1 MLGAMTTPYCPDYK
15 PKDAEKFSQ
24 MEKMLSRAENVTA
37 LKQLSMMFIFDM
49 SYDREDI
56 MVVIGR
62 VERANGWTI

>member
-1 MLGAMTTPYCPDYK
+1 MTAYYPDYK

-24 MEKMLSRAENVTA
+24 MEKMLSHAENVTA

-56 MVVIGR
+56 MVAIGR

>member
-1 MLGAMTTPYCPDYK
+1 MSTAYYPDYK

-49 SYDREDI
+49 SFDREDI
-56 MVVIGR
+56 MVAIGR

>member
-1 MLGAMTTPYCPDYK
+1 MTTAYYPDYK

-37 LKQLSMMFIFDM
+37 LKQLSMMFILDM

>member
-1 MLGAMTTPYCPDYK
+1 MLGAMTTPYYPDYK
-15 PKDAEKFSQ
+15 PKNAEKFSQ